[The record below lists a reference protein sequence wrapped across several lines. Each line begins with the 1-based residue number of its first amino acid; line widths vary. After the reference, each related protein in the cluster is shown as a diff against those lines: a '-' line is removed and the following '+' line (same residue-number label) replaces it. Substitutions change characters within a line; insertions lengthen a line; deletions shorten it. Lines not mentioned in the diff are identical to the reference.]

1 MVEFGVALGLVRL
14 SGGFSKIMINPSEVS
29 SQFILFN
36 EADILY
42 SSFLSLSLSVA
53 AEYLIFDVWR

>member
-14 SGGFSKIMINPSEVS
+14 SSGFSKIMINPSGVS

-36 EADILY
+36 D
-42 SSFLSLSLSVA
+42 SSFLSLFSVA
-53 AEYLIFDVWR
+53 DI

>member
-14 SGGFSKIMINPSEVS
+14 SSGFSKIMINPSEVS
-29 SQFILFN
+29 SRFILLN

-42 SSFLSLSLSVA
+42 SSFLFLLCGGWTSY
-53 AEYLIFDVWR
+53 YLFNF